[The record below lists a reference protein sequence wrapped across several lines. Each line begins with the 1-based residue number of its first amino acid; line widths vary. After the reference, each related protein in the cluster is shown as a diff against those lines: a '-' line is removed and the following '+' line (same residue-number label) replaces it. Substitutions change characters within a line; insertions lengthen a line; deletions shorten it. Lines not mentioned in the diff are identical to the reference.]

1 MITQH
6 GLTLEFDLQLVV
18 SMAATKQDLAMKKL
32 ITGFLIALFGS
43 FAGTP
48 FSVAEQITLPIGEQS
63 KKANMEL
70 PQRSMDKESVRR
82 DFGDPREM
90 VDAVGEPPISQWIYA
105 DYVVYFE
112 EDWVLYSVV
121 KHPSEKTD

>member
-1 MITQH
+1 MFKTLKKMIIGISLALS
-6 GLTLEFDLQLVV
+6 GL
-18 SMAATKQDLAMKKL
+18 
-32 ITGFLIALFGS
+32 

-48 FSVAEQITLPIGEQS
+48 FSVAEQITLPIGEQTKQS
-63 KKANMEL
+63 GMEL

-90 VDAVGEPPISQWIYA
+90 VDAVGDPPSRWVYA

-112 EDWVLYSVV
+112 GELGALLGG
-121 KHPSEKTD
+121 KAPSEGKDRIIQTARPACPQSDGSVG

>member
-1 MITQH
+1 MFNLTMKKMII
-6 GLTLEFDLQLVV
+6 GISLTL
-18 SMAATKQDLAMKKL
+18 
-32 ITGFLIALFGS
+32 TGL

-48 FSVAEQITLPIGEQS
+48 FSVAEQITLPIGEQT

-82 DFGDPREM
+82 DFGDPQEM
-90 VDAVGEPPISQWIYA
+90 VDAVGEPPISHWVYA

-112 EDWVLYSVV
+112 GDWVLYSVV